1 MLTSKNVQSI
11 SPFLIFIS
19 ISIIIIYY
27 SNKSNRKNYV
37 KQSNKACTA
46 EHRISF
52 MTDPHHIGLGF
63 A

>member
-37 KQSNKACTA
+37 K
-46 EHRISF
+46 
-52 MTDPHHIGLGF
+52 HIYNILYNHFDIINGYF
-63 A
+63 